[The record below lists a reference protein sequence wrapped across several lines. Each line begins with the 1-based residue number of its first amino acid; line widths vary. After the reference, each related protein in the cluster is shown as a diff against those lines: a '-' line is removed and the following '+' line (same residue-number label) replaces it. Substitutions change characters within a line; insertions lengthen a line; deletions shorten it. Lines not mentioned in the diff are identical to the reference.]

1 MSIFH
6 LSVALLQP
14 PLVSSS
20 TACLPATPPL
30 YLAWLP
36 QSCLSHHRSSCVL
49 SPYSHS
55 DEGLLSGRRGGGDAS
70 RMWTSAVAACSTS
83 SIVVSYAPVSWQ
95 RGSWGRGA
103 PTLASVADGGGA
115 GNKGS
120 GPIGGWRKVSHI
132 CTAYGAREDFSV
144 AKRFGEVQGN
154 CWSYFFLILR

>member
-1 MSIFH
+1 
-6 LSVALLQP
+6 
-14 PLVSSS
+14 
-20 TACLPATPPL
+20 
-30 YLAWLP
+30 
-36 QSCLSHHRSSCVL
+36 VL

-132 CTAYGAREDFSV
+132 CTAYGKILASPKDLERFRGIVGAIFFSFC
-144 AKRFGEVQGN
+144 AKENIRTRISNLLE
-154 CWSYFFLILR
+154 LL